1 VLSHAFLHERVTR
14 RGWAGVVVTVL
25 GAVIVTYTPP
35 SGDAPYFYLG
45 IAAATVATLG
55 WGIEGVLAIHAMQT
69 IEPVVAGTLRMATS
83 FVVYVLVVLPLV
95 GGLGVLT
102 AALAGASFW
111 VVIAASAAGAAS
123 YLTYYAANHLVGASR
138 AMPLNSLYAVWAIVF
153 SVVLFGLHPTTQLVT
168 GVLVTFAGAVLV
180 VASAPR
186 ADRAPSHSQAASSP
200 VES

>member
-1 VLSHAFLHERVTR
+1 MV
-14 RGWAGVVVTVL
+14 

-45 IAAATVATLG
+45 IAMATIATLG
-55 WGIEGVLAIHAMQT
+55 WGIEGVLAIHAMQA

-83 FVVYVLVVLPLV
+83 FVVYVAVVLPLV
-95 GGLGVLT
+95 GGLGVF
-102 AALAGASFW
+102 AAAFAGTSFW
-111 VVIAASAAGAAS
+111 VILGASAAGAAS

-153 SVVLFGLHPTTQLVT
+153 SVVLVGMHPTAQLVV

-186 ADRAPSHSQAASSP
+186 AERAPSGSDDALRDPRWRALGSCASAGGDQGTFSLSITP
-200 VES
+200 